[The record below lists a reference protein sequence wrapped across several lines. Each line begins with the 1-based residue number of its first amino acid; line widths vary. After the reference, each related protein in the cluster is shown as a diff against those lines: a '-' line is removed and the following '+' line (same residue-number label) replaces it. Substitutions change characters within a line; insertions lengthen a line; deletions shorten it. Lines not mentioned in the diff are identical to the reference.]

1 VSAARLNVAASVV
14 PARETSKKKSGQRR
28 RDEPGDPTVR
38 RRILNAAFAV
48 FMERGFSGASM
59 LEIATRAKV
68 SKRELY
74 SLVGGKQ
81 DMLIACIA
89 GRSAKMRWAP
99 AEPPVAHDRESLG
112 RLLAAF
118 GARLLAE
125 VSHPTVV
132 ATFRLAIAEARQAP
146 QVARAL
152 EAQGRQANRAP
163 LNEILGAAA
172 AAGILRGDPAEMAEQ
187 FIALLWGDLFMAL
200 LLRLAVRPGPA
211 ELRRRARQAAARLLQ
226 LYGPDQK

>member
-1 VSAARLNVAASVV
+1 VV

-28 RDEPGDPTVR
+28 RDEPADPTVR

-89 GRSAKMRWAP
+89 GRAAKMRWAP
-99 AEPPVAHDRESLG
+99 AEPPAAHDRESLG
-112 RLLAAF
+112 RLLEAF

-172 AAGILRGDPAEMAEQ
+172 TAGILRGDPAEMAEQ

-200 LLRLAVRPGPA
+200 LLRLAVRPGPT
-211 ELRRRARQAAARLLQ
+211 ELRRRARLAAARLLQ
-226 LYGPDQK
+226 LHGSDQK